1 MVRVAKPEKGKGG
14 IKKLWVKIPIFFLL
28 LLYKIQP
35 RKVPEFQ
42 IIPLIHIG
50 NQIFHV
56 DLESRSTLFTFAFD
70 KKKTMEDQIGQKNL
84 FFSDENFNVLLS

>member
-35 RKVPEFQ
+35 RKVNITEKEFSFY
-42 IIPLIHIG
+42 I
-50 NQIFHV
+50 
-56 DLESRSTLFTFAFD
+56 
-70 KKKTMEDQIGQKNL
+70 
-84 FFSDENFNVLLS
+84 LLLKI